1 MKLIILLFYSWAPR
15 ASLKYCCV
23 SRLCAWENGWILW
36 GELFVF
42 WKFASASSLLR
53 LRLSRLRLSCSRLTC
68 SRLSRSRILR
78 SRHSGLS
85 YSHLFEE
92 CCVFPHCVNRMHS
105 CRMRKRDERGDA
117 DAKDE
122 TRTRK
127 TRCGRVSPALLNSQN
142 NDSNANFFI
151 RINLE

>member
-1 MKLIILLFYSWAPR
+1 MWVSLVGLEKVIGEYSGKFFWFFAETSHFKYTKLSDR
-15 ASLKYCCV
+15 DT
-23 SRLCAWENGWILW
+23 SRL
-36 GELFVF
+36 
-42 WKFASASSLLR
+42 SR
-53 LRLSRLRLSCSRLTC
+53 LRLSRLRLSCLRLSCSRLTC

-105 CRMRKRDERGDA
+105 CRMRKRDERGNA

-127 TRCGRVSPALLNSQN
+127 TQCGRVSPALLNSRN